1 MSYFTEENLRRAHE
15 TIGKYPRPKSAVIP
29 LLHLAQEQSGWIT
42 NEAMTQ
48 IAELTGVTSAE
59 VLGTGSFYEMFK
71 FHPVGKYLINI
82 CTNISCL
89 LLGGE
94 ELLEHAE
101 STLGISDGETT
112 EDGLF
117 TLEDV
122 ECIAACTEAPC
133 FTVNYRY
140 FHRANEHVLNEV
152 VADLRSGRSPLGQG
166 NQGDDG
172 EIPPHGTLSRIQQ
185 HIPSD
190 RKAGIVPPEESKNA
204 PNWMNQ
210 SPEGVQS

>member
-15 TIGKYPRPKSAVIP
+15 TIEKYPRPKSAVIP
-29 LLHLAQEQSGWIT
+29 LLHLAQEQSGWVT

-140 FHRANEHVLNEV
+140 FHRANEHVLDEV

>member
-1 MSYFTEENLRRAHE
+1 MAYFTEENLRRAHE

-29 LLHLAQEQSGWIT
+29 LLHLAQEQNGWIT

-82 CTNISCL
+82 CTNISCQ
-89 LLGGE
+89 LLGAE
-94 ELLEHAE
+94 ELLHHAE
-101 STLGISDGETT
+101 SSLGISDGETT

-140 FHRANEHVLNEV
+140 FHRANEQVLDEV
-152 VADLRSGRSPLGQG
+152 VADLRSGRSPLGKG
-166 NQGDDG
+166 NQGDSG
-172 EIPPHGTLSRIQQ
+172 EIPPHGS
-185 HIPSD
+185 
-190 RKAGIVPPEESKNA
+190 
-204 PNWMNQ
+204 
-210 SPEGVQS
+210 